1 MEFDCDNCKRMR
13 TGDCAGLIRSCQ
25 GFVPLQRV
33 DPEILKAAQEA
44 HDNRMHKENYY
55 GSRNAQKR
63 AEAVEKARN
72 ERSQLEQKAAQEA
85 HDNRAHKENY
95 YGSRNAYMS
104 AEDVEKARSERNH
117 HKQRAKQEPVRPVIV
132 QEDAAAALRAW
143 RRAQAQTE
151 NIPAYCV
158 FPDTTLNAL
167 AAAEIRTK
175 ANLLTVRGI
184 GTKLYEKYGD
194 ALFKILSAYS
204 RSESKEMTEHDYSQH
219 NYSEQD
225 YADAL
230 KHTLRNKDEIQKSK
244 MCACFYCKMVFSSDK
259 ADWFDSNDSTHC
271 PYCDFT
277 TIIGDASGYPITDR
291 AFMAEV
297 KRSAYRR

>member
-25 GFVPLQRV
+25 GFVPLQRA

-63 AEAVEKARN
+63 AEAVKQAGNARDQREQQVEREPVPLKTTREKAAATQRA
-72 ERSQLEQKAAQEA
+72 RRKEQTQTA
-85 HDNRAHKENY
+85 R
-95 YGSRNAYMS
+95 SRNTQP
-104 AEDVEKARSERNH
+104 VVH
-117 HKQRAKQEPVRPVIV
+117 EPVRPETV
-132 QEDAAAALRAW
+132 QGDAAAALRVW
-143 RRAQAQTE
+143 RRAQAQAE
-151 NIPAYCV
+151 NLPSYCV

-167 AAAEIRTK
+167 ASARIKTK
-175 ANLLTVRGI
+175 ADLLTVRGI
-184 GTKLYEKYGD
+184 GARLYEKYGD
-194 ALFKILSAYS
+194 ALFEILSTYPKLE
-204 RSESKEMTEHDYSQH
+204 RKEMT
-219 NYSEQD
+219 EQD

-244 MCACFYCKMVFSSDK
+244 KCACFYCKMVFSSDK
-259 ADWFDSNDSTHC
+259 ADWFDSDDSAHC
-271 PYCDFT
+271 PYCDQV

-291 AFMAEV
+291 EFMAEV